1 MFMARQR
8 NGLLAGL
15 IGALLPLGAIAGPPS
30 GTRQAEYLD
39 RGVLAVPTEGGV
51 FVSWRLLGPESYGT
65 GFNVY
70 RDGRKINR
78 RPLSDTT
85 NLLDPEGLPGSIYT
99 VRRADDSRRDSFGDA
114 GRGRGCSSHGVD
126 WGGRHK
132 GCEGD
137 SAVAWDGSYL
147 PIPLVKP
154 ADGVTPAGEAYTY
167 RANDVSVGDLDGD
180 GEYELALKWDP
191 TNSKDNSQSGYTGE
205 VFVDALKLDG
215 TLLWRISLGRN
226 IRAGAHYTQFM
237 VYDFDGDGR
246 AEVAMKTADGTTD
259 ALGNVIGD
267 AAADYRNSAG
277 YVLGGPEFLTM
288 FDGKTGR
295 ALATIDY
302 IPPRGVVGDWGDTYG
317 NRVDRFLGAV
327 AYLDGQRPSVVM
339 SRGYYTRTVIAAW
352 DWRDGAFHERWVFDS
367 NVAGTQYNGQGNH
380 NLAVADVD
388 ADGKDEI
395 VFGAMTIDDD
405 GTVLYS
411 TNLGHGDALHVGD
424 LDPSRAGLEVFKVM
438 ENRSSPYGLALW
450 DAATGEVVWGRFTG
464 RDTGRGMSADIDP
477 RHVGEEMWSS
487 GGGGL
492 NTAQGVLLSTTVP
505 SSINNGIWWDGD
517 LSRELLDHNFDA
529 VPRAGEG
536 RIDKWNYEAG
546 VAMPIFVATGTFSNN
561 DTKGNPALQADLLG
575 DWREE
580 VIWRSQDSSELRLYA
595 TTAPTTVKLRTLM
608 HDPVYRLSI
617 AWQNVS
623 YNQPPH
629 PGFFLGT
636 GMELPPKPDIY
647 FPGR

>member
-1 MFMARQR
+1 VAM
-8 NGLLAGL
+8 
-15 IGALLPLGAIAGPPS
+15 AGPPS
-30 GTRQAEYLD
+30 GIRQAEYLD

-114 GRGRGCSSHGVD
+114 GRGRGCSSHGAD

-180 GEYELALKWDP
+180 GEYELVLKWDP

-595 TTAPTTVKLRTLM
+595 TTAPTAVKLRTLM

-623 YNQPPH
+623 YNQPPK

>member
-1 MFMARQR
+1 MFMARR
-8 NGLLAGL
+8 NGLLAGCV
-15 IGALLPLGAIAGPPS
+15 GALLPLVAMAGPPS
-30 GTRQAEYLD
+30 GSRQAEYLD
-39 RGVLAVPTEGGV
+39 RGVLAVPSEGGV

-114 GRGRGCSSHGVD
+114 GRGRGCSSHGAD

-137 SAVAWDGSYL
+137 SAVAWDGAYL

-180 GEYELALKWDP
+180 GEYELVLKWDP
-191 TNSKDNSQSGYTGE
+191 TNSKDNSQGGYTGE
-205 VFVDALKLDG
+205 VFIDALKLDG

-277 YVLGGPEFLTM
+277 YVLAGPEFLTM

-352 DWRDGAFHERWVFDS
+352 DWRDGAFLERWVFDS
-367 NVAGTQYNGQGNH
+367 NIAGTQYNGQGNH

-395 VFGAMTIDDD
+395 VFGAMTLDDD

-450 DAATGEVVWGRFTG
+450 DAATGEVIWGRFTG

-492 NTAQGVLLSTTVP
+492 NTAQGVLLSTTVA

-536 RIDKWNYEAG
+536 RIDKWDYEAG
-546 VAMPIFVATGTFSNN
+546 VAVPIFVATGTFSNN

-595 TTAPTTVKLRTLM
+595 TTTPTTVKLRTLM